1 MARLGRPVPGKY
13 IALPMRRLP
22 ILLSASALLLSGCDL
37 FSTRDFRSKPSDVR
51 VLPGLARAG
60 DSVSFRA
67 TEAVWRAGAKAPEQI
82 LSRRKVTFAFGK
94 DSLDGSDTV
103 KALTLRVRNDSTGEI
118 LEEGTRLVRFSSE
131 GVAMPGLPA
140 SGAAR
145 YYPLKTTA
153 EAAAAD
159 TDAFLALPTLIIEGW
174 NETVSMGIFTVQR
187 LQTSVDT
194 FDYRGHS
201 EEAWGISESV
211 LDGNRIVATG
221 KYWYGAS
228 GLLKAEQSWDDFDWR
243 GGNGAPPAK
252 SQGPAEQAVAL
263 RRTLERL

>member
-1 MARLGRPVPGKY
+1 
-13 IALPMRRLP
+13 
-22 ILLSASALLLSGCDL
+22 
-37 FSTRDFRSKPSDVR
+37 
-51 VLPGLARAG
+51 
-60 DSVSFRA
+60 
-67 TEAVWRAGAKAPEQI
+67 
-82 LSRRKVTFAFGK
+82 
-94 DSLDGSDTV
+94 
-103 KALTLRVRNDSTGEI
+103 
-118 LEEGTRLVRFSSE
+118 
-131 GVAMPGLPA
+131 
-140 SGAAR
+140 
-145 YYPLKTTA
+145 
-153 EAAAAD
+153 
-159 TDAFLALPTLIIEGW
+159 
-174 NETVSMGIFTVQR
+174 MGIFTVQR

-194 FDYRGHS
+194 LDYRGHS